1 MEAATSR
8 AVRVPLW
15 VLGLVPL
22 LLIVAGIGL
31 FAALDAPGLGERRGP
46 PAEELAVERTVL
58 KPGEIALTVRNDGPD
73 AVSIAQAVVNDAF
86 AQFSGAED
94 PIGRLETATVKVV
107 QPWVEGEAYEV
118 ALVTSSGGTIAH
130 EIPVAVETPAADAG
144 FFGLMALL
152 GIYVGVIPI
161 ALGMLWLPWLRR
173 VPPEW
178 LRALM
183 ALTVGLLAFLAVD
196 ATLEGLELAG
206 EGSQAFG
213 GAALVF
219 VGAAVAYLFLAG
231 VGAWLGRRAAAGS
244 AVLVAI
250 GIGLHNLGEGVA
262 IGAAYSAGALA
273 LGAFLVIGFAI
284 HNTTEGLA
292 IVAPLARER
301 ASVARLAGLGLLAGG
316 PAVLGA
322 WIGAGAY
329 NASIAAFL
337 FGFGAGAIVQV
348 IVTLWP
354 SLRDGEGRALHPAAV
369 TGILGGMALMFATGL
384 LVAA

>member
-1 MEAATSR
+1 MGTATRSL
-8 AVRVPLW
+8 RVPVW

-22 LLIVAGIGL
+22 LLIVGGIGL

-46 PAEELAVERTVL
+46 PAEELAVERTTL
-58 KPGEIALTVRNDGPD
+58 SPGEIALTVRNDGPD
-73 AVSIAQAVVNDAF
+73 AVSVAQVVVNDAF

-118 ALVTSSGGTIAH
+118 ALVTSSGGTIVH
-130 EIPVAVETPAADAG
+130 EIPVAVETPSADAG

-152 GIYVGVIPI
+152 GIYVGVIPV

-173 VPPEW
+173 VPPGW

-219 VGAAVAYLFLAG
+219 IGAGVAYLFLAG
-231 VGAWLGRRAAAGS
+231 VSSWLGRRASAGS
-244 AVLVAI
+244 AILVAF

-301 ASVARLAGLGLLAGG
+301 ATVGKLAGLGLLAGG

-337 FGFGAGAIVQV
+337 FGFGAGAITQV

-354 SLRDGEGRALHPAAV
+354 TLRDGEGRALHPAAV